1 MIHES
6 LCPRGC
12 CAQRGGAPRF
22 QRMPLL
28 SSLLLGVGGW
38 VARRGGSRQVNL
50 CKFVVAFL
58 FLFLS
63 RTQST
68 PSCVHEVTHELP
80 DACLSFFFFCLPV
93 TAVHRVTQHTSC
105 MSVKAARRSQ
115 RARHHFSVTG
125 ALNSPLCWQPRHCD
139 LF

>member
-28 SSLLLGVGGW
+28 SSLLLGDGGW
-38 VARRGGSRQVNL
+38 VARRLTPSL
-50 CKFVVAFL
+50 FKFVVAVL

-63 RTQST
+63 LTQST
-68 PSCVHEVTHELP
+68 PSCVLEVTHELP
-80 DACLSFFFFCLPV
+80 DACLSFFFLFFCLPV
-93 TAVHRVTQHTSC
+93 KEVHRVTQHTSC

-115 RARHHFSVTG
+115 RARHHFSVTV
-125 ALNSPLCWQPRHCD
+125 ALNGPLCWQPRHCD